1 MLSVRMFKWTTA
13 AALCI
18 TLAAPPV
25 SAQGLGSF
33 LAGAGQI
40 GAAAEKERLRI
51 AQRQLKL
58 ELIQACRQLMAVGQQ
73 CTPSMLQAMNGAAGS
88 SQGELDYASFV
99 RAEQT
104 GDYSLS
110 RCFYKTYGGYE
121 FSVNFRGSC
130 DSSVRINPE
139 TNMVYKDE

>member
-1 MLSVRMFKWTTA
+1 MLSTGMFKWTTA
-13 AALCI
+13 AAFCVA
-18 TLAAPPV
+18 LAAPPV

-33 LAGAGQI
+33 LADMGHIMAE
-40 GAAAEKERLRI
+40 AEKERLRK

-58 ELIQACRQLMAVGQQ
+58 ELIQACRQLMAAGQQ

-88 SQGELDYASFV
+88 SQGELEHASFV

-110 RCFYKTYGGYE
+110 QCFYRTYRGYE

-130 DSSVRINPE
+130 DRSVRINPE
-139 TNMVYKDE
+139 TNMVYKEE